1 MREIKISLETATRW
15 YNGTDTE
22 LKELAIQTY
31 PELVKKELPKSYY
44 ELGKIYGYYIYHSS
58 SKISD
63 YFKTFSTSNNR
74 NVFATEEQAEA
85 SLAMAQLSQL
95 MAVYNDGWF
104 PDYNDCNFKYAI
116 FYYKEKIKISDINC
130 GRTFLTFKDKETA
143 ELFLENFKDLIL
155 TAKPLL

>member
-31 PELVKKELPKSYY
+31 PELVKKELPKNWE
-44 ELGKIYGYYIYHSS
+44 ELVKIKGYYSNSDCDIQESNIKWAHKS
-58 SKISD
+58 SKNI
-63 YFKTFSTSNNR
+63 FKTY
-74 NVFATEEQAEA
+74 EQAEA
-85 SLAMAQLSQL
+85 SIAIAQLSQL
-95 MAVYNDGWF
+95 MAVYNDGWL
-104 PDYNDCNFKYAI
+104 PNYNDCNFKYI
-116 FYYKEKIKISDINC
+116 IYYNKEKPIITNVFN
-130 GRTFLTFKDKETA
+130 GRAFLTFKDRKTA

>member
-15 YNGTDTE
+15 YNGMDTE

-31 PELVKKELPKSYY
+31 PELVKKELPKTWD
-44 ELGKIYGYYIYHSS
+44 ELGKIEGYFIHTNCGVYGTVSIVDDESRD
-58 SKISD
+58 I
-63 YFKTFSTSNNR
+63 
-74 NVFATEEQAEA
+74 FATREQAEA
-85 SLAMAQLSQL
+85 SIAMAQLSQL
-95 MAVYNDGWF
+95 IAVYNDGWI
-104 PDYNDCNFKYAI
+104 PDYNDCNFKWAI
-116 FYYKEKIKISDINC
+116 FYYKEKIKLSDINC